1 MRSRLKLW
9 ILLGIGLCSGAVLA
23 TASAE
28 YEIDPPDRV
37 ARLSLIDGRV
47 SLAASDSDDWGDALL
62 NRPITTGDRIWVDAG
77 GRAEVQI
84 GTSTVHVDENTG
96 LAFLTLDDST
106 LLMRLTDGVI
116 AVRVHSLEQNE
127 SVRIE
132 TSNSTVLL
140 REPGE
145 YTIGTEDAGDRT
157 LITTRSGEAVV
168 TGANNDQHGYIVGTN
183 EKGSFSGGDELGSVM
198 TQAARRSTFE
208 TWAHEREARAEQSVA
223 ANYVPVGTVGY
234 QDLDSYG
241 TWSNEPEYGNVWQP
255 STSYVFTD
263 WAPYRYGR
271 WIWVTPWGW
280 TWVDDAPW
288 GYAPFHYGRWTY
300 LRQRWCW
307 IPGPRHVRA
316 SYAPALVGWVGSRSY
331 GTQFSNVGWFPL
343 GPREIYLPARQS
355 SWRYFQNVNFHNVNA
370 WNSFDSTALSN
381 AYNGRNPNYSYR
393 NRGAPHAVTV
403 VDQDSF
409 VSGRRTHGQRVE
421 VDEKDLKQWRGR
433 ARPPTIDPNAYS
445 RFGSRPTQQAPAPHL
460 DRQAIATRHQP
471 VTRQRVLPS
480 LDGEAAAPQNVVP
493 PTQVTTQPGATRQW
507 SGNNVGA
514 RPSRLER
521 PQPADGQ
528 TSFSREPSADRPP
541 HSRAAQNPRVAA
553 PVAASPEQAPV
564 SPPLSHDQVEQHP
577 QRAQR
582 QERQAQ
588 QQRERQE
595 LQVQQQQQRQQQRQD
610 AQDRPNQHQERQ
622 ARFQTAQPRNAQPQ
636 TAPTQPSSTQPS
648 STQMAPRVQNA
659 PRQVVQQPQ
668 NGAPVPNGRAGGN
681 GGRSAQQSQPSEQGQ
696 PPPRSRN
703 GNGPGGNG
711 INRGEAT
718 GRPY

>member
-1 MRSRLKLW
+1 MRSRSKIW
-9 ILLGIGLCSGAVLA
+9 ILLGLVLCSGAVLE
-23 TASAE
+23 TARAE
-28 YEIDPPDRV
+28 DEIDPPDRV
-37 ARLSLIDGRV
+37 ARLSFIDGRV

-84 GTSTVHVDENTG
+84 GTSTIHVDQNTG
-96 LAFLTLDDST
+96 LAFLTLDDDT

-127 SVRIE
+127 TVRIE
-132 TSNSTVLL
+132 TPNSTVLL

-145 YTIGTEDAGDRT
+145 YRIGTEDAGDRT
-157 LITTRSGEAVV
+157 LVTTRSGEAVV
-168 TGANNDQHGYIVGTN
+168 TGADNDQHGYIVGAN
-183 EKGSFSGGDELGSVM
+183 EQGSFSGGDELGSVM
-198 TQAARRSTFE
+198 TQAARRSAFE
-208 TWAHEREARAEQSVA
+208 TWAYEREARAEQSVA
-223 ANYVPVGTVGY
+223 ANYVPAGTVGY

-255 STSYVFTD
+255 SASYVFTD

-316 SYAPALVGWVGSRSY
+316 SYAPALVGWVGSPNY
-331 GTQFSNVGWFPL
+331 GPQFRDVGWFPL

-355 SWRYFQNVNFHNVNA
+355 SWRYFQSVNFHNVNA
-370 WNSFDSTALSN
+370 WNSFDTTALSN
-381 AYNGRNPNYSYR
+381 AYNGRSPNPNYR

-403 VDQDSF
+403 IDQESF
-409 VSGRRTHGQRVE
+409 VSGRPTHGQRVN
-421 VDEKDLKQWRGR
+421 VDEKDLKQWRGQGR
-433 ARPPTIDPNAYS
+433 APAIDPNPNS

-480 LDGEAAAPQNVVP
+480 LDEETAAPAESQNTAP
-493 PTQVTTQPGATRQW
+493 PTPVTTQPGATRRW

-514 RPSRLER
+514 
-521 PQPADGQ
+521 PADPRSRG
-528 TSFSREPSADRPP
+528 TATPDHPADSFSHQPSAHEDRAPR
-541 HSRAAQNPRVAA
+541 SRAAENPRVPA
-553 PVAASPEQAPV
+553 PVATTPDSPQV
-564 SPPLSHDQVEQHP
+564 LHDQTEQHP

-595 LQVQQQQQRQQQRQD
+595 LQVQQQQQRQD
-610 AQDRPNQHQERQ
+610 AQDRPTQRQERQ
-622 ARFQTAQPRNAQPQ
+622 ARFQTAPPRTTQPQ
-636 TAPTQPSSTQPS
+636 APQPQAVPTQPSSTQS
-648 STQMAPRVQNA
+648 APRIQSA
-659 PRQVVQQPQ
+659 PRQAVQQPQ
-668 NGAPVPNGRAGGN
+668 NGAAVPNGRAGGN
-681 GGRSAQQSQPSEQGQ
+681 GGRAAQPSEPGQ
-696 PPPRSRN
+696 SSPRSRN

-711 INRGEAT
+711 RAEAI
-718 GRPY
+718 GQPY